1 MDLALILEHLEQYQL
16 ASAYDVRSVWM
27 WTEEGGLVF
36 EVTLESK
43 RARRFGSDRVRWH
56 RPVESTLSGSPQEY
70 GFDDWESFIAE
81 DGMSEFFDGF
91 EGGGFWVFGRDPDGV
106 VRVGDPWDPDHLSE
120 PDDGVSA
127 QGVRVRRA
135 VEYRRPSIL
144 RTLWAVAG
152 GGPCD
157 EVVEW
162 NVLFVSDA
170 RGSRLAQRGFAD
182 RQAAERAGARLVE
195 HVTGLP
201 GDLRGVDWQ
210 DILDSA

>member
-36 EVTLESK
+36 EATLESK

-81 DGMSEFFDGF
+81 DVMSEFFDGF

-157 EVVEW
+157 EG
-162 NVLFVSDA
+162 SSGTSSSSATRGA
-170 RGSRLAQRGFAD
+170 RGSPS
-182 RQAAERAGARLVE
+182 V
-195 HVTGLP
+195 GLRIVRPPSEP
-201 GDLRGVDWQ
+201 GLGSWSTSQVFP
-210 DILDSA
+210 AT